1 MRAHAWIS
9 HKLNAEHNHVR
20 IQSTEITMLSVLET
34 SRIPMVNS
42 DACLVDT
49 SDSEIHAGLLHCIG
63 GCKARR
69 ALPCARTEDII

>member
-1 MRAHAWIS
+1 
-9 HKLNAEHNHVR
+9 
-20 IQSTEITMLSVLET
+20 MLSVLET

-49 SDSEIHAGLLHCIG
+49 SDSEIYAGLECIG

>member
-9 HKLNAEHNHVR
+9 HKLNAQQNHVR

-49 SDSEIHAGLLHCIG
+49 SDSEIYAGLECIG

>member
-9 HKLNAEHNHVR
+9 HKLKDQQNHVR
-20 IQSTEITMLSVLET
+20 IQSTEITVLSVLET

-49 SDSEIHAGLLHCIG
+49 SDSEIHAQASNALAV
-63 GCKARR
+63 ARR
-69 ALPCARTEDII
+69 AVRFLVPEQKT